1 MSLPEFMN
9 PTEGGVLTEK
19 NVSGEAVEMLRFLV
33 NANYPD
39 LQDGESGR
47 ISYKGYDKMFDAR
60 IGDRDPMNVPGDEF
74 YSHMRE
80 KSSALNSLGQFMV
93 HKEDGQLIIVD
104 KYDFERGANQSIH
117 GLSTFDAIKAGLGG
131 DVQAV
136 AQEIGE
142 FLMPEE
148 REDNMRVRIVIPP
161 EPEIQEM
168 LFDEEPEPEATEF
181 VFRGQMTPKRY
192 ELWKHFS
199 GTV

>member
-1 MSLPEFMN
+1 MLNNMELHKNFYIRGVLNSLLPEFAN

-19 NVSGEAVEMLRFLV
+19 NISGEAIEMMRQFV
-33 NANYPD
+33 NDKAPD
-39 LQDGESGR
+39 LQDGQS
-47 ISYKGYDKMFDAR
+47 AR
-60 IGDRDPMNVPGDEF
+60 IGYF
-74 YSHMRE
+74 QYSGLEDYDLMR
-80 KSSALNSLGQFMV
+80 SLGQFMV
-93 HKEDGQLIIVD
+93 HKEDGNLILVD
-104 KYDFERGANQSIH
+104 KYDFQRGYNEEADDY
-117 GLSTFDAIKAGLGG
+117 STLGAFTEFFKSG
-131 DVQAV
+131 DIQPA

-181 VFRGQMTPKRY
+181 VFRGQMTPERY